1 MQEINDVNNLALS
14 MFERFREQIY
24 AVALFVLWC
33 GLGLIGVVVSRKR
46 SAQLQEQIDELT
58 RDVRQ
63 LEVEEGRRT
72 VEAINLR
79 SGQVHEEDAS
89 SIAPFS
95 IITMPA
101 PPLRAAPTSRDV
113 PQEHPEQT
121 PR

>member
-46 SAQLQEQIDELT
+46 SAHLQEQIDELR

-95 IITMPA
+95 TITMPA
-101 PPLRAAPTSRDV
+101 PPLRAAPTSRHE
-113 PQEHPEQT
+113 PQEQPEQT